1 MKDERATTDS
11 RGPDRAFLTREL
23 AIRREQVFLICLGY
37 TRNPVEAEELAQD
50 VLCRAWER
58 AGSFQN
64 AEHFGRW
71 LVVVTRNRCREYFRT
86 ARLRRLLLGRNRP
99 ETVERET
106 PEGRVLREET
116 TRAVKRAVAGLP
128 EKLRAVLV
136 LREYGELSYQEIADT
151 LGIDLGTV
159 MSRLSRAR
167 RSVVRRA
174 GLAPGG
180 KEHESSI

>member
-1 MKDERATTDS
+1 MKDGWAANESGDL
-11 RGPDRAFLTREL
+11 DRVFLTREL
-23 AIRREQVFLICLGY
+23 ANRREQVFLICLGY

-50 VLCRAWER
+50 VFCRAWER

-71 LVVVTRNRCREYFRT
+71 LIVLTRNRCRDNFRT

-106 PEGRVLREET
+106 PEDRVLRDET

-136 LREYGELSYQEIADT
+136 LREYGDLSYQEIADT
-151 LGIDLGTV
+151 LSIDRGTV

-167 RSVVRRA
+167 RSVAERTDLTR
-174 GLAPGG
+174 
-180 KEHESSI
+180 

>member
-1 MKDERATTDS
+1 MKDERAVNDAGS
-11 RGPDRAFLTREL
+11 PDRAFLTREL
-23 AIRREQVFLICLGY
+23 ALRREQVFLICLGY

-64 AEHFGRW
+64 ADHFGRW
-71 LVVVTRNRCREYFRT
+71 LFVLTRNRCRDNFRT
-86 ARLRRLLLGRNRP
+86 ARLRRVLLGRNRP
-99 ETVERET
+99 ETMEPET
-106 PEGRVLREET
+106 PEDLVLKDEK

-136 LREYGELSYQEIADT
+136 LREYGDLSYQEISGT
-151 LGIDLGTV
+151 LGIDRGTV

-167 RSVVRRA
+167 RKVAEETGAATAR
-174 GLAPGG
+174 
-180 KEHESSI
+180 KET